1 MFSALN
7 LSPHSLSKTEGFQLM
22 RDQRKNQH
30 LLWRA
35 GFGPS
40 AEQFKQIRNQSPEK
54 LFRSILDASQKPPV
68 LFDVAD
74 PRLKTMVMAGENNA
88 FSQHRTFSPE
98 EKKNFRKQSVQD
110 IKTLNVRWLQ
120 EMTDTDAQ
128 LREKMS
134 LFWHGHFA
142 SKTANI
148 FYDQE
153 LLNIIREHALGNFRD
168 LLFRVSKSAS
178 MIQFLN
184 NNQNRKDHPNENFAR
199 ELMELFTLGR
209 GNYTEQDVKESA
221 RAFTGWGIRL
231 GGGFEFRERQHDTG
245 RKIFKGRAGN
255 LSGDD
260 ILDILLSEKQTAI
273 FITRKIYRFFVN
285 DQADENRVSE
295 LATAFYDN
303 GFDIQR
309 LMEVIFT
316 SDWFYDDT
324 NIGTHIKSPV
334 EWIVGIRRQ
343 LPQDIENPDVQVLLQ
358 RLLGQVLFN
367 PPNVAGWPGGKHWI
381 DSSSLMLRLR
391 FPQIMYA
398 ADTILARPKDDDDLM
413 MGMKDPS
420 SGLQGHTGL
429 LEEANRRRRGM
440 NRAGQTMHTKI
451 RWETCTDQFRES
463 KEEYL
468 IADIRQ
474 WLLQCGSAIN
484 NSSLKDFLNLSDR
497 NNLIQSAMIRIMST
511 PEYQLC

>member
-1 MFSALN
+1 MLEAC
-7 LSPHSLSKTEGFQLM
+7 
-22 RDQRKNQH
+22 
-30 LLWRA
+30 
-35 GFGPS
+35 
-40 AEQFKQIRNQSPEK
+40 
-54 LFRSILDASQKPPV
+54 QKAPV

-74 PRLKTMVMAGENNA
+74 PRLKTMVMPVGNDPFLQRRNL
-88 FSQHRTFSPE
+88 SPE
-98 EKKNFRKQSVQD
+98 EKKDLRKQSVKD

-153 LLNIIREHALGNFRD
+153 LLSIIRQHALGNFRD
-168 LLFRVSKSAS
+168 LLFGVSKSAS
-178 MIQFLN
+178 MMQFLN

-221 RAFTGWGIRL
+221 RAFTGWGTRL
-231 GGGFEFRERQHDTG
+231 AGGFEFRERQHDPGGKTFLG
-245 RKIFKGRAGN
+245 RTGN

-260 ILDILLSEKQTAI
+260 ILEILLGEKQTAI
-273 FITRKIYRFFVN
+273 FITRRIYRFFVN

-303 GFDIQR
+303 GYDIQK
-309 LMEVIFT
+309 LMEAIFS
-316 SDWFYDDT
+316 SDWFYDDI

-343 LPQDIENPDVQVLLQ
+343 LPQDIGNPEVQVLLQ

-391 FPQIMYA
+391 FPQIMYS

-413 MGMKDPS
+413 MG
-420 SGLQGHTGL
+420 L
-429 LEEANRRRRGM
+429 LEESARRRREM
-440 NRAGQTMHTKI
+440 NRAGQIIHTRI
-451 RWETCTDQFRES
+451 HWETCTEQFRES
-463 KEEYL
+463 KEESL
-468 IADIRQ
+468 IPDIRQ
-474 WLLQCGSAIN
+474 WLLQCGTAIN
-484 NSSLKDFLNLSDR
+484 NDSLKNFLNLSGR
-497 NNLIQSAMIRIMST
+497 NNLIQSAIIRIMST

>member
-1 MFSALN
+1 
-7 LSPHSLSKTEGFQLM
+7 M

-40 AEQFKQIRNQSPEK
+40 ADQFKQIRNQSSGK
-54 LFRSILDASQKPPV
+54 LFRSMLEACQKAPV

-74 PRLKTMVMAGENNA
+74 SGLKAMVMAARNNP
-88 FSQHRTFSPE
+88 FPQRRNFSPE
-98 EKKNFRKQSVQD
+98 EKKDLRKQSVQD

-153 LLNIIREHALGNFRD
+153 LLNIIRQHALGNFRD
-168 LLFRVSKSAS
+168 LLFSVSKSAS

-221 RAFTGWGIRL
+221 RAFTGWGTRL
-231 GGGFEFRERQHDTG
+231 AGGFEFRERQHDPG
-245 RKIFKGRAGN
+245 GKIFLGRTGN
-255 LSGDD
+255 FSGDD
-260 ILDILLSEKQTAI
+260 ILEILLGEKQTAI

-303 GFDIQR
+303 GYDIQK
-309 LMEVIFT
+309 LMESIFS
-316 SDWFYDDT
+316 SDWFYDDI
-324 NIGTHIKSPV
+324 NIGAHIKSPV

-343 LPQDIENPDVQVLLQ
+343 LPQDIGNPEVQVLLQ

-391 FPQIMYA
+391 FPQIMYS
-398 ADTILARPKDDDDLM
+398 ADTILATPKDDDDLM
-413 MGMKDPS
+413 MG
-420 SGLQGHTGL
+420 L
-429 LEEANRRRRGM
+429 LEESARRRREM
-440 NRAGQTMHTKI
+440 NRAGQIIHTRI
-451 RWETCTDQFRES
+451 HWETCTDQFRES

-468 IADIRQ
+468 IPDIRQ
-474 WLLQCGSAIN
+474 WLLQCGTAIN
-484 NSSLKDFLNLSDR
+484 NDSLKSFLNLSGRDS
-497 NNLIQSAMIRIMST
+497 LIQSAIIRIMST